1 MMTRTCNTGSWMWR
15 S

>member
-1 MMTRTCNTGSWMWR
+1 MTTRTCNTGSWMWR